1 MEEQELDDL
10 SSTGAAGILI
20 TGNSGTNNPGLAGN
34 LQLPGITAQNLSSSR
49 RSSGVSKKSI
59 SFPANTNGGIETSSF
74 LEIPSPSTGKIDILE
89 KKMILFCKLFLFSY
103 FLTLIKRNEM
113 TTK

>member
-89 KKMILFCKLFLFSY
+89 KKNSILQIISFFLLFE
-103 FLTLIKRNEM
+103 TD
-113 TTK
+113 

>member
-74 LEIPSPSTGKIDILE
+74 LEIPSPSTGKIHKIDILG
-89 KKMILFCKLFLFSY
+89 KISILQIQRSTRLLFD
-103 FLTLIKRNEM
+103 TV
-113 TTK
+113 